1 MIRRMIEIRQDHD
14 DSQRDLAK
22 ALGYHQTQIARYE
35 TGVNAP
41 PVDYVIKFCK
51 YSCRLPFRA
60 SASERL
66 FSWFDRPF
74 PLWYHSQ
81 KR

>member
-22 ALGYHQTQIARYE
+22 AFGYHQTQIARYE

-41 PVDYVIKFCK
+41 PVDYVIKFCN
-51 YSCRLPFRA
+51 YYQVSADYILGLPKDYQWPR
-60 SASERL
+60 
-66 FSWFDRPF
+66 DC
-74 PLWYHSQ
+74 Q

>member
-41 PVDYVIKFCK
+41 PVDYVIKFCNY
-51 YSCRLPFRA
+51 YSKLN
-60 SASERL
+60 
-66 FSWFDRPF
+66 
-74 PLWYHSQ
+74 
-81 KR
+81 

>member
-41 PVDYVIKFCK
+41 PVDYVIKFCN
-51 YSCRLPFRA
+51 YYQVSADYILGLPKDYQWPR
-60 SASERL
+60 
-66 FSWFDRPF
+66 D
-74 PLWYHSQ
+74 SQ